1 MIIDPKNQHFS
12 ENHKIMIGSILPRP
26 IAFVSTCSMNG
37 ILNLAPFSYF
47 NGVCSKPPTIM
58 FAPARRGYDG
68 KTKDTLNNI
77 RNTRE
82 FAVNIVSEDF
92 SDKMVACSTDFDS
105 DINEFEI
112 SGLTPYSCKKI
123 KPPRVKEAR
132 VSFECELNQ
141 IVPIG
146 EKEPGGGF
154 VVIGKIVLFHIS
166 EEVYENG
173 IINLEKLNPIG
184 RLSGNKYSRVTDKFE
199 IKRKIKPD

>member
-1 MIIDPKNQHFS
+1 
-12 ENHKIMIGSILPRP
+12 
-26 IAFVSTCSMNG
+26 
-37 ILNLAPFSYF
+37 
-47 NGVCSKPPTIM
+47 M

-92 SDKMVACSTDFDS
+92 ADKMVACSTDFDS
-105 DINEFEI
+105 DINEFDI
-112 SGLTPYSCKKI
+112 SGLTPASCKKI
-123 KPPRVKEAR
+123 KTPRVKEAR
-132 VSFECELNQ
+132 VSYECELNQ

-173 IINLEKLNPIG
+173 KIDLEKLNPIG